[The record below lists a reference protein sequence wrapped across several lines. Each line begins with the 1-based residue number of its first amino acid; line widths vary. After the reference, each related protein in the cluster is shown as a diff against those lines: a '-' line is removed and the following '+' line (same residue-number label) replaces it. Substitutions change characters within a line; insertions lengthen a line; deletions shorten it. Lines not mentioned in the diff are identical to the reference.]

1 MNYRFFLAI
10 FLLLLN
16 NCVKDISI
24 LEDNIIINKKAF
36 TNKGFALIYSEE
48 LYNNK
53 IIEKKIDQR
62 SLLIFQKNLKKN
74 TTVKI
79 TNILNNK
86 IIIAKVGKKSNYP
99 NFNNSVISKRVSK
112 ELDLNPEEPYIEI
125 LEILENSMFIANKA
139 KTFDEEKNVADKA
152 PVEAI
157 SISNLKSNKK
167 KTDNRKVVKFDY
179 LIKVADFYF
188 EKTAKSMKKRII
200 NETKI
205 RNVKIKKINSTQYR
219 VFLGPYTNINSL
231 QKDFNDINIL
241 QFENI
246 EILKNN
252 EKNS

>member
-1 MNYRFFLAI
+1 MHYRLILII
-10 FLLLLN
+10 FLIILN
-16 NCVKDISI
+16 NCVKDHSV
-24 LEDNIIINKKAF
+24 LEDNITINKKAF
-36 TNKGFALIYSEE
+36 TNKGFALIYSDE
-48 LYNNK
+48 LYDNK
-53 IIEKKIDQR
+53 IIEKKIDER

-99 NFNNSVISKRVSK
+99 NFNNSVISKRVSN

-125 LEILENSMFIANKA
+125 LEILENSTFIANKA
-139 KTFDEEKNVADKA
+139 KTFDEEKNVANKA

-167 KTDNRKVVKFDY
+167 KTDRKKVIKFHY

-188 EKTAKSMKKRII
+188 EKTAKTMKKRII
-200 NETKI
+200 NDTKI

-219 VFLGPYTNINSL
+219 VFLGPYTNLNSL

-246 EILKNN
+246 EILK
-252 EKNS
+252 K